1 MVVEELST
9 SEKKQVIKYFLH
21 PKDLETRHATFH
33 MHHQNNL
40 ENPSYNFVI
49 YMDKKL
55 QLHIS
60 QVL

>member
-40 ENPSYNFVI
+40 EIPSYNFVI